1 MLLRSLTKHVNDQ
14 NWFAVALDFFIVVLG
29 ILLAFQITNW
39 NEGRV
44 ERSQEIEYLSA
55 MERDINYSINAL
67 NDSIAN
73 LNSQQK
79 ARQALYE
86 FYLDET
92 ATVPAKE
99 MDRLVSRGVFN
110 LERANVRQ
118 VTFETLKS
126 SGQLSLIRSADL
138 FSALEELSA
147 ELERA
152 AEDKN
157 EDYQITYTF
166 SDPMLVGD
174 GDIENIVINDLG
186 SWHDKVSWIKP
197 LSDAGYSVELIRTQ
211 RFKNIVLYKA
221 AFGQIRI
228 EGLQGILDRHHQIL
242 LLIDARQSKL
252 GVTS

>member
-1 MLLRSLTKHVNDQ
+1 MILRRLTKHVNDQ

-39 NEGRV
+39 NEGRA

-55 MERDINYSINAL
+55 MKRDINYSINAL
-67 NDSIAN
+67 NDSIYN

-86 FYLDET
+86 FYLDAT
-92 ATVPAKE
+92 ATVPAIE
-99 MDRLVSRGVFN
+99 MDRLVARGVFN

-138 FSALEELSA
+138 VSALEELSA

-197 LSDAGYSVELIRTQ
+197 QSDAGYSVELIRSQ

-242 LLIDARQSKL
+242 VLIDARQSKL